1 MNYMNNIL
9 ISLKPYYDRVYNKYL
24 FKSEYRK
31 EMKKEVESIY
41 SDFDNVI
48 LKLLNPNYET
58 SIPRKVE
65 LTQASGKKRYVYLHT
80 LEERMFLSLLY
91 MYFSDKY
98 DYKVSDNC
106 FSYKKDI
113 CTLDA
118 IKSINKDVKRRVN
131 SYCFKVDVS
140 SYFDN
145 VSLEILENVFDDIF
159 RYEPEPIPNF
169 IKKIYFK
176 NKYIWK
182 GEICEQY
189 LSLIQG
195 CSFASFLAN
204 IILRELDDEM
214 VSKCK
219 NLYARYSDDI
229 IVFCNEK
236 DEIQNHVKRIEDH
249 LYKLGLKLNPKKIEY
264 FQPKD
269 EIDYLGLKLLPNG
282 DIDMSDE
289 SLRKMKKKIKSLFRK
304 YRLKIEKNNMKPKV
318 AVKKMCKEFNKQ
330 LYLPYIKNPNK
341 FGWAYYMFRY
351 INRVDSLRILDFYL
365 KDTLRYLYTGK
376 HQKSNYYKLTTE
388 ELYELGYT
396 SIVEMY
402 LNFKYDFDYYYAVCY
417 NM

>member
-1 MNYMNNIL
+1 MNSLLNNF
-9 ISLKPYYDRVYNKYL
+9 KPYYERVYNKYL

-31 EMKKEVESIY
+31 DMKKDVESVY
-41 SDFDNVI
+41 VDFDNVI
-48 LKLLNPNYET
+48 LNLLNPDYEI

-65 LTQASGKKRYVYLHT
+65 LTQTSGKKRYVYLHT

-98 DYKVSDNC
+98 DYKISDNC
-106 FSYKKDI
+106 FSYKKGI

-118 IKSINKDVKRRVN
+118 IKSINKDVKARVN
-131 SYCFKVDVS
+131 SYCFKADVS

-145 VSLEILENVFDDIF
+145 ISLEVLENVFDDIF
-159 RYEPEPIPNF
+159 RYEPKSISDF
-169 IKKIYFK
+169 IRKIYFK
-176 NKYIWK
+176 NKYIYK
-182 GEICEQY
+182 GEIHEQY

-204 IILRELDDEM
+204 VTLKDLDDIM
-214 VSKCK
+214 TSRCG

-229 IVFCNEK
+229 IVFCTEK
-236 DEIQNHVKRIEDH
+236 DEIQSYVKTIENH
-249 LYKLGLKLNPKKIEY
+249 LYRLGLNLNPKKVEY
-264 FQPKD
+264 FNPKD
-269 EIDYLGLKLLPNG
+269 EICYLGLKLLPNG

-289 SLRKMKKKIKSLFRK
+289 SLKKMKKKIKSLFRK
-304 YRLKIEKNNMKPKV
+304 YRFKIEKNKMKPKI
-318 AVKKMCKEFNKQ
+318 AVKKMCKEFNRQ
-330 LYLPYIKNPNK
+330 LYLPYIRNPNK

-351 INRVDSLRILDFYL
+351 INRIDSLRILDFYF

-388 ELYELGYT
+388 DLYELGYT
-396 SIVEMY
+396 SLVEMY
-402 LNFKYDFDYYYAVCY
+402 LNFKYDFDYYYTVCY